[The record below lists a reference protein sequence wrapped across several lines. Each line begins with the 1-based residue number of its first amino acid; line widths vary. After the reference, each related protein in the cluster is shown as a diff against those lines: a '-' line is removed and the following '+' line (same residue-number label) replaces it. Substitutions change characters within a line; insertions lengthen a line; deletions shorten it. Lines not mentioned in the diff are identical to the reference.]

1 VRGIEEALR
10 YIWSLKWS
18 LAGFAA
24 AFLLSFLSLGMLG
37 YVLYYAAYPVVGVA
51 YPPLTA
57 WRPDTVWP
65 LIVGAGLVWSFSFIP
80 AGVIDHA
87 LAGRGVAR
95 VPRNISYL
103 VVLWIGAVAA
113 WLLLIA
119 TSLPPLRH

>member
-1 VRGIEEALR
+1 MAALR

-24 AFLLSFLSLGMLG
+24 AIVLSFLSLGMLG
-37 YVLYYAAYPVVGVA
+37 YVLYYATYPVVVAA

-65 LIVGAGLVWSFSFIP
+65 LIVAAGVVWSVSFIP
-80 AGVIDHA
+80 AGVIDRA

-95 VPRNISYL
+95 MPRNLSYL
-103 VVLWIGAVAA
+103 AVLWVGAAAA

-119 TSLPPLRH
+119 INLPPLRHP

>member
-1 VRGIEEALR
+1 MQALR

-18 LAGFAA
+18 LMGFAA
-24 AFLLSFLSLGMLG
+24 AFLLSFLSFGLLG
-37 YVLYYAAYPVVGVA
+37 YVLYYAAYPVVGMA
-51 YPPLTA
+51 YPPLSA

-95 VPRNISYL
+95 AQRNIAYF
-103 VVLWIGAVAA
+103 VVLWVGAALA
-113 WLLLIA
+113 WLLVIA

>member
-1 VRGIEEALR
+1 MR

-24 AFLLSFLSLGMLG
+24 AFALSFLSLGMLG
-37 YVLYYAAYPVVGVA
+37 YVLYYAAYPVVGMA

-95 VPRNISYL
+95 VQRNISYRRRAL
-103 VVLWIGAVAA
+103 DWRGSGLAA
-113 WLLLIA
+113 PHRDQSSPVTA
-119 TSLPPLRH
+119 LRP